1 MKIGIYIL
9 FGLTPYLSWSA
20 TNTVSEAVI
29 LFSGKGET
37 QCGVPGNGNI
47 YAPDMHKFNGKY
59 WMWFGGQGRD
69 GHDRIHLAQ
78 SDDGKVWKQLG
89 VVLED
94 PSANHVNDPSVVR
107 VGKQWFMYY
116 TVAKVDIIDEIALA
130 TSADG
135 LRWEKKGTVL
145 SADKAPAFDSLL
157 VGRPSVIRENKKFKM
172 WYDGRENVSLSA
184 PAANVS
190 KVANSQ
196 ARVGYAESEDGINW
210 TRKKIDSSFQASAV
224 HITRIQNSYVM
235 LFESRDGTKWAVSEN
250 GLNWTSQG
258 LLVPSTET
266 VGKFG
271 QVTPFLWWD
280 GKDTEASIYF
290 GAATETTWS
299 QNQMA
304 MATVPIR
311 TIAERLPKQTSKLP

>member
-9 FGLTPYLSWSA
+9 FGLMPFLSLAA
-20 TNTVSEAVI
+20 TNTASEAVI
-29 LFSGKGET
+29 LFIGKGET
-37 QCGVPGNGNI
+37 QCGVPGNGNV
-47 YAPDMHKFNGKY
+47 YAPDVHKFNGKF

-78 SDDGKVWKQLG
+78 SDDGKNWKHLG

-107 VGKQWFMYY
+107 VGKEWFMYY

-135 LRWEKKGTVL
+135 IHWEKKGIVL
-145 SADKAPAFDSLL
+145 SAAKAPAFDSLL
-157 VGRPSVIRENKKFKM
+157 VGRPSVIREKKKFKM
-172 WYDGRENVSLSA
+172 WYDGRETLSA
-184 PAANVS
+184 SAP
-190 KVANSQ
+190 KVAS
-196 ARVGYAESEDGINW
+196 AKAHLGYAESEDGLHWMRKNINP
-210 TRKKIDSSFQASAV
+210 SFEATAV
-224 HITRIQNSYVM
+224 HVTRLKDSYVM
-235 LFESRDGTKWAVSEN
+235 LFESGAGTQWAVSEN
-250 GLNWTSQG
+250 GLSWTRQG

-280 GKDTEASIYF
+280 GRSAQVSIYF
-290 GAATETTWS
+290 GAATERTWS

-304 MATVPIR
+304 MATIPMR
-311 TIAERLPKQTSKLP
+311 LLLEKLPKQTSKLP